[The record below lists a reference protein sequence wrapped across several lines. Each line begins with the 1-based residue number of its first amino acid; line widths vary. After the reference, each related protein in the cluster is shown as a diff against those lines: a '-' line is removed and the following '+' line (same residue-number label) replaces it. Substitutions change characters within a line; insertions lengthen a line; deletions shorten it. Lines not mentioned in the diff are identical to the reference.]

1 MTALFCGVVQMLWS
15 LECAILCDMH
25 HMNAWIFVA
34 GRRFIS
40 EGEYVEMTAI
50 TKEQSGSYECISSN
64 DISPPDVRTVQVTV
78 NCKSAVSP
86 ADMKESPVHSIT
98 LTRSFMI
105 IISLVHSPHR
115 SSGHFASSQHRDG
128 CWTERSAAVWSISC
142 SSCWLS
148 VVQRRAP
155 VRFLF

>member
-1 MTALFCGVVQMLWS
+1 MLVENYWSIMNQILFFLIWLRIVYSTS
-15 LECAILCDMH
+15 LLTH
-25 HMNAWIFVA
+25 KNAWMFLA

-78 NCKSAVSP
+78 NCKSSVCP
-86 ADMKESPVHSIT
+86 ADMKEMPVHSIT
-98 LTRSFMI
+98 LTWSFMI

-115 SSGHFASSQHRDG
+115 SSGHFASS
-128 CWTERSAAVWSISC
+128 
-142 SSCWLS
+142 
-148 VVQRRAP
+148 
-155 VRFLF
+155 

>member
-1 MTALFCGVVQMLWS
+1 MVWLCGTS
-15 LECAILCDMH
+15 AILWILQCSILRYMPYR
-25 HMNAWIFVA
+25 NACLFIT

-40 EGEYVEMTAI
+40 EGEYVEMTGI
-50 TKEQSGSYECISSN
+50 TKEQSGLYECISSN

-78 NCKSAVSP
+78 NCKSSVSP
-86 ADMKESPVHSIT
+86 TDMKELPVHSLT

-115 SSGHFASSQHRDG
+115 SSGYFASSQHRDG
-128 CWTERSAAVWSISC
+128 CRTERRAAVWSVSC

-155 VRFLF
+155 VCFLF